1 MKKTVFTLAMALMA
15 VLLVGCNNDWDMNPR
30 LSDQIIGKWIVA
42 DINDQPALTNEKAVI
57 TFTSAT
63 KAYVSASFNMRP
75 ENASIWGNQQ
85 EADVAIIGK
94 KVSLTQYIS
103 EHTLLVDELYVS
115 SITANETRGR
125 LIVKSVV
132 NGTETRI
139 TDETIR
145 LVKVSDDFCQTVL
158 GLWEGS
164 AISAQDAHT
173 DFNLH
178 RWEFRDDGTYIYY
191 RQNEKGVWVD
201 DVNIF
206 AEYFVDGNL
215 LCMRW
220 ANANGLENREWWEIV
235 AVDENGMVWKG
246 LRKNAAGETYTAAF
260 SMSKI
265 KGPTQAEIEQK
276 IIGKWMETAIN
287 GRVPL
292 TQEKTVT
299 TFVSPTKAYVS
310 SSKADFTKP
319 GTKWNAH
326 REYDVLIEDKKVI
339 TTCYR
344 PNEDITLVN
353 EYSISFIT
361 DYEIYCYF
369 RHTTFRNGEV
379 INSEDW
385 KPMRLERVQSDFRDS
400 ILGFWEGYVPSSQS
414 PYGNDEHYLW
424 IFREDGTYRFCRPD
438 EEKGWVLSDD
448 AFDEYFM
455 DGTLLGFRWKNNGEG
470 MVEQRDWW
478 EVSMDDD
485 GMAMTWVAL
494 REKEDGTLYNAAIV
508 LKRIILPFS

>member
-1 MKKTVFTLAMALMA
+1 MKKSVFATVLALMA
-15 VLLVGCNNDWDMNPR
+15 LLLTGCQKEQGADRIAEMILGR
-30 LSDQIIGKWIVA
+30 WIVD
-42 DINDQPALTNEKAVI
+42 DINGHPALTNEKAVI
-57 TFTSAT
+57 TFRSAQE
-63 KAYVSASFNMRP
+63 AFMSASFNADPGVSTVWNNQIAMDVT
-75 ENASIWGNQQ
+75 ITGNL
-85 EADVAIIGK
+85 VTLTG
-94 KVSLTQYIS
+94 SLD
-103 EHTLLVDELYVS
+103 EHTTIVQELTVDD
-115 SITANETRGR
+115 ITYSQTRGTLKVTLR
-125 LIVKSVV
+125 ENGSPVKTV
-132 NGTETRI
+132 E
-139 TDETIR
+139 ETICLR
-145 LVKVSDDFCQTVL
+145 RVNEDFNQAVL

-265 KGPTQAEIEQK
+265 KGPTQAEIEQM

-326 REYDVLIEDKKVI
+326 REYDVLIEDKKVT

-385 KPMRLERVQSDFRDS
+385 KPMRLERVQSDFQDS
-400 ILGFWEGYVPSSQS
+400 ILGLWEGYVPSSQS
-414 PYGNDEHYLW
+414 PYGNDENYLW

-438 EEKGWVLSDD
+438 EEKGWILSDD

-508 LKRIILPFS
+508 LKRIILPYS